1 MSNVNRSDP
10 AGEGGGP
17 ANRTALREAVA
28 HAVLA
33 PSEHNTQPWRW
44 YLHGDVLDLRA
55 DRTRRLPSTDEG
67 GRSIL
72 LGCGCALHHLQVALA
87 AAGRRA
93 EIHHGDDGDPEHP
106 LARIRVRPGPQADA
120 RTARWFAA
128 MATRR
133 TDRRRFSGQEVGP
146 DVIERLADAARL
158 YGGTVHLAVGAV
170 RRVVLEAAREA
181 DLAQR
186 ERVDYAAELQ
196 HWTHRLAGAHDGI
209 PATSR
214 SSAPAEA
221 YGDVEIRWMPP
232 GTLDRPR
239 VGVDVRDSSQLLL
252 VAAPS
257 DDTVSLLRAGESLS
271 AVLLEA
277 ECLGLGVTPFAQP
290 FEVPEIRSRVSHLAV
305 GAHRV
310 PAIAL
315 RIGWRTRDA
324 GTIPPTPR
332 RPLDEVLTEEP

>member
-1 MSNVNRSDP
+1 MTGSRDDVAHTPSIR
-10 AGEGGGP
+10 AV
-17 ANRTALREAVA
+17 LRGAVA

-44 YLHGDVLDLRA
+44 RLHGEVLDLRA
-55 DRTRRLPSTDEG
+55 DRTRRLPSTDEE
-67 GRSIL
+67 GRSVL

-87 AAGRRA
+87 TAGYRA
-93 EIHHGDDGDPEHP
+93 EIRRGTDSDPEHP
-106 LARIRVRPGPQADA
+106 LARIRVHSRREPDA

-128 MATRR
+128 MPTRR
-133 TDRRRFSGQEVGP
+133 TDRRRFSGQEVAP
-146 DVIERLADAARL
+146 EAIDRLADAARPW
-158 YGGTVHLAVGAV
+158 GGTVHLAVGAS
-170 RRVVLEAAREA
+170 RRVLLEAARDA
-181 DLAQR
+181 DRAQR

-209 PATSR
+209 PASSR
-214 SSAPAEA
+214 SSTPADL
-221 YGDVEIRWMPP
+221 YGDVEIRWMPA

-239 VGVDVRDSSQLLL
+239 VGLDVRDSSQLLL
-252 VAAPS
+252 VAASS

-290 FEVPEIRSRVSHLAV
+290 FEVPETRARIRCLAI

-315 RIGWRTRDA
+315 RVGRRLPGA
-324 GTIPPTPR
+324 ATIPPTPR
-332 RPLDEVLTEEP
+332 RPVDAVLTEEP